1 VCPSPDTQSVYPN
14 WRPKCNPDP
23 TALTSL
29 ADREPLDENRH
40 RTCAFAVLWPFKA
53 AGFWRRARFPSGA
66 RDKPYPSKSA
76 RINSRFRHTGI
87 WLICI
92 AGERFLKPPCRPSM
106 PSGRLIPVIIPS
118 KRERLARE
126 RFATDCVAHHSV
138 LGFPLALV
146 RATARANSLAITGI
160 CVPHDLWPA
169 IRDVSGSQD
178 SQKSGPVLRRPE
190 RLAPV
195 ACRGIK
201 GRGSASG
208 EPKEG
213 ALA

>member
-66 RDKPYPSKSA
+66 RDKPYPSFPVKLISLKSQ
-76 RINSRFRHTGI
+76 NLS
-87 WLICI
+87 
-92 AGERFLKPPCRPSM
+92 EFLLYKVWRYF
-106 PSGRLIPVIIPS
+106 L

-126 RFATDCVAHHSV
+126 RFAQDCVAHHLS
-138 LGFPLALV
+138 LALV
-146 RATARANSLAITGI
+146 PRLD
-160 CVPHDLWPA
+160 CVCNQYA
-169 IRDVSGSQD
+169 
-178 SQKSGPVLRRPE
+178 KSGVVFLVYDDSIAGRR
-190 RLAPV
+190 RLLLDVGARRLIPNDSYIPASV
-195 ACRGIK
+195 K
-201 GRGSASG
+201 GAETGYASHTIPRLVSA
-208 EPKEG
+208 
-213 ALA
+213 LL

>member
-126 RFATDCVAHHSV
+126 RFAQDCVAHHLS
-138 LGFPLALV
+138 LALV
-146 RATARANSLAITGI
+146 PRLD
-160 CVPHDLWPA
+160 CVCNQYA
-169 IRDVSGSQD
+169 
-178 SQKSGPVLRRPE
+178 KSGVVFLVYDDSIAGRR
-190 RLAPV
+190 RLLLDVGARRLIPNDSYIPASV
-195 ACRGIK
+195 K
-201 GRGSASG
+201 GAETGYASHTIPRLVSA
-208 EPKEG
+208 
-213 ALA
+213 LL